1 MTRHLGSGGKEMEHI
16 DIYCERTGPAFWA
29 EPVNALT
36 NLAFFVAAWALW
48 RLARREGALD
58 AGAGLLILLLVAI
71 GAGSFAFH
79 TLATRPAMLADVIPI
94 LLFQLAWLWLYGRRV
109 VGWDRLVT
117 AMMLAGYL
125 ALSMLMAGL
134 PPVLN
139 GSLGYLPAL
148 VILLAIGAWHAR
160 AERPGRHDLLA
171 AGGVLAVSL
180 TLRTVDQAVCPAFPL
195 GTHFLWHLLNGL
207 VLYLAARPVV
217 LARRG

>member
-1 MTRHLGSGGKEMEHI
+1 MGTI

-36 NLAFFVAAWALW
+36 NLAFLVAAWALW

-58 AGAGLLILLLVAI
+58 AGAWALIAIVTAI

-94 LLFQLAWLWLYGRRV
+94 LIFQLVWLFLYLRRA
-109 VGWDRLVT
+109 VGWGAMT
-117 AMMLAGYL
+117 ALMPVGGYL
-125 ALSMLMAGL
+125 ALSMLMSAAPLG
-134 PPVLN
+134 
-139 GSLGYLPAL
+139 GSAMYLPAL
-148 VILLAIGAWHAR
+148 VVVLGIGAFHAR
-160 AERPGRHDLLA
+160 APRPGRYDLLA
-171 AGGVLAVSL
+171 ASAVLAVSL
-180 TLRTVDQAVCPAFPL
+180 TFRTIDGAVCPAFLL

-217 LARRG
+217 LARRA